1 MYMILAIGLGGALGA
16 LLRYFITSMIFNQLG
31 NQFPWGTLTVNLL
44 GCALLGFLITIF
56 SYSWSSSEEIRSFFN
71 IGLIGALT
79 TFSAFSIEV
88 VLMIEKGNWLM
99 AASYVVLSVIC
110 CVGVTMVSMFVTKT
124 IIS

>member
-1 MYMILAIGLGGALGA
+1 MYMILAIGIGGALGA

-44 GCALLGFLITIF
+44 GCALLGFLITIV
-56 SYSWSSSEEIRSFFN
+56 SNSWSSSDEFRSFFS

-99 AASYVVLSVIC
+99 AVGYVVLSVIC
-110 CVGVTMVSMFVTKT
+110 CVGITMVSMFVTKA
-124 IIS
+124 II

>member
-1 MYMILAIGLGGALGA
+1 MYMILAIGVGGALGA

-44 GCALLGFLITIF
+44 GCALLGFLITIV
-56 SYSWSSSEEIRSFFN
+56 SNSWSSSDEFRSFFS

-99 AASYVVLSVIC
+99 AVGYVVWSVIC
-110 CVGVTMVSMFVTKT
+110 CVGIKMVAMFVTKA
-124 IIS
+124 II

>member
-1 MYMILAIGLGGALGA
+1 MILAIGLGGALGA

>member
-110 CVGVTMVSMFVTKT
+110 CVGVTMVSMFVTKN
-124 IIS
+124 II